1 MRLGSR
7 VVLLGLAALLL
18 GCAGD
23 DATRPGRRGLV
34 LYAER
39 DIAAGE
45 LPLHVTLDGRP
56 VGPVDFIVEGG
67 PAHGRVDEDGVFHV
81 PDPLPEPPVSRVT
94 VRTRTEP
101 PREDSILLP
110 LEACGWGP
118 GKVPCALQAHRDD
131 GKRVR
136 LDGYAGTLIL
146 LRFTATWCGPCRLAA
161 THAAELDAELRARLP
176 GPFTQIDLLL
186 DDPPVSTESW
196 AAHYDLR
203 YPVLAMDSTDIA
215 RNGPLGIGGVPTCV
229 FITPDFRVRRRVVG
243 VAPNDRLV
251 GAAQEAWD
259 EYEAERRGRTPAAP
273 EK

>member
-1 MRLGSR
+1 MRLGAR
-7 VVLLGLAALLL
+7 LVLLSLAGLIL

-56 VGPVDFIVEGG
+56 VSQVDFIVEGG
-67 PAHGRVDEDGVFHV
+67 LPHGRVDEEGVFHV
-81 PDPLPEPPVSRVT
+81 PDPLPEPPMSRVT
-94 VRTRTEP
+94 ARTRTEP

-110 LEACGWGP
+110 LEACGWGL
-118 GKVPCALQAHRDD
+118 GRVPCALQAHRDD

-146 LRFTATWCGPCRLAA
+146 LRFTATWCGPCRVAA
-161 THAAELDAELRARLP
+161 THAAELDATLRAGLP
-176 GPFTQIDLLL
+176 GAFTQIDLLL
-186 DDPPVSTESW
+186 DNPPVSTRFW
-196 AAHYDLR
+196 ADRYQLR
-203 YPVLAMDSTDIA
+203 FPVLVMDSTDIA
-215 RNGPLGIGGVPTCV
+215 RNGPLEIHGVPTV
-229 FITPDFRVRRRVVG
+229 VIITPDFRVRRSFAGTR
-243 VAPNDRLV
+243 ADEYLV
-251 GAAQEAWD
+251 SEAQAAWA
-259 EYEAERRGRTPAAP
+259 EYEAEWRGRLRASP